1 MLGALMMLST
11 LAEPLDVRIEGNS
24 LVTGLHVAMLDPTG
38 AVVAPADV
46 KYALLEI
53 GCSDRDTLDDKLD
66 QDYRDAFLLSFEPLM
81 DKYAVLASRGTRR
94 MAKGADRAVPVGHH
108 HTRGVVLPIAV
119 SAHGRE
125 ANITVHRWAGCS
137 SLSELNKAA
146 SHTRLCQDGEVER
159 RRVPTITLERAS
171 RLVPAHLPIRYL
183 KIDAQGTDIQLLM
196 SVPPA
201 LLRSRVQALEFETIG
216 PKCDPIY
223 VGQPPCDVATR
234 YLQSIGYRV
243 KRGTNDACSEMAS
256 KGNPYVNKQS
266 RFGWGCE
273 ATMQFE
279 LNVNLPDGSLASI
292 NSNTNALVV
301 SEKARLE
308 RRAQKRKTDA
318 AAQSARR

>member
-119 SAHGRE
+119 SAHDARRTSQSIDGPAAHHFRSSTKLP
-125 ANITVHRWAGCS
+125 ATRGCARTARWSVVA
-137 SLSELNKAA
+137 
-146 SHTRLCQDGEVER
+146 CQQ
-159 RRVPTITLERAS
+159 S
-171 RLVPAHLPIRYL
+171 RS
-183 KIDAQGTDIQLLM
+183 
-196 SVPPA
+196 SVPFASCPPTSPSGTSRSTRKA
-201 LLRSRVQALEFETIG
+201 LIFS
-216 PKCDPIY
+216 C
-223 VGQPPCDVATR
+223 
-234 YLQSIGYRV
+234 
-243 KRGTNDACSEMAS
+243 
-256 KGNPYVNKQS
+256 
-266 RFGWGCE
+266 
-273 ATMQFE
+273 
-279 LNVNLPDGSLASI
+279 
-292 NSNTNALVV
+292 
-301 SEKARLE
+301 
-308 RRAQKRKTDA
+308 
-318 AAQSARR
+318 